1 MSLILTQEER
11 VKTYGI
17 ECHGPSG
24 DGILFKASTW
34 RPGGEYIQKLVVKN
48 VSSKVQKIKYKLPS
62 TRYFS
67 LLYPEE
73 IILSPGIHKEIDVI
87 FRPVEYEPYDDT
99 IFIKILDGVAG
110 HGFHVPVRATIDKLI
125 LSAPV
130 SLDLGFCTTHQI
142 TTIKFDL
149 VNDGEVDA
157 PFSWDSPTPFRLDPA
172 SGIIQVGCKEEITV
186 TIMPE
191 DASVY
196 ASVAVCHVGTGVH
209 AIIPEPIVRTKLSA
223 KAKYAH
229 LSISESEV
237 NFNEVVSGISAAPK
251 HLKLR
256 NTSVVPAEFTLVRF
270 DTDRDEIFGVYP
282 KSGIVPPLSEIDVTV
297 TYTALA
303 MGCYSL
309 DRYSFRTPGGC
320 NSVLSCK
327 ATSMPPKITLCKE
340 VATKVSK
347 FGEVNSDEGTM
358 VINGTKFR
366 EAAPEFS
373 LNFRDVEVGK
383 VETRL
388 FYLRNDSIRDTPFS
402 IIADELGT
410 FQMFPKQGII
420 PALYKQYPVKVIFT
434 PPKPINYYRR
444 FFVLVGDSMP
454 LFYDCLGTGYVR
466 ARGEIREQRP
476 APLRHA
482 HVQAYRNRSVQG
494 MGGLSPDELDRI
506 YDESEPSPYFAQ
518 VRKFIF
524 SSFLFLFLVCQCC
537 FSSLCC
543 GSRSVSS
550 WVPFLAQLYNS
561 IINAQCSQ
569 F

>member
-1 MSLILTQEER
+1 MTLLLTQEER
-11 VKTYGI
+11 VKIYGI
-17 ECHGPSG
+17 ECSGPSG

-34 RPGGEYIQKLVVKN
+34 RPGGEYIQKLIVKN
-48 VSSKVQKIKYKLPS
+48 VSSKVQKFKYKLPS

-67 LLYPEE
+67 LAYPEE

-99 IFIKILDGVAG
+99 IYVKILDGVAG

-125 LSAPV
+125 LSAPE

-142 TTIKFDL
+142 TQITFML
-149 VNDGEVDA
+149 TNDGEVDA
-157 PFSWDSPTPFRLDPA
+157 PFVWDSPAPFHLDPA
-172 SGIIQVGCKEEITV
+172 SGTIPVGGKEEITV

-196 ASVAVCHVGTGVH
+196 ASQAICHVGTGVH
-209 AIIPEPIVRTKLSA
+209 AIIPNPIIRTKLSV

-229 LSISESEV
+229 IAISQSEID
-237 NFNEVVSGISAAPK
+237 FGEVVSGMSAAPK
-251 HLKLR
+251 HLLLR

-270 DTDRDEIFGVYP
+270 DADRDEVFGVYP
-282 KSGIVPPLSEIDVTV
+282 KSGVVPPLSEIAVTV

-303 MGCYSL
+303 MGCHSL

-320 NSVLSCK
+320 NSVLACK
-327 ATSMPPKITLCKE
+327 ATAMPPRITLCKE
-340 VATKVSK
+340 VAAKVSK
-347 FGEVNSDEGTM
+347 FDDNMGDEGTIT
-358 VINGTKFR
+358 INGTKFK

-388 FYLRNDSIRDTPFS
+388 LYLRNDSPRDTPFCVV
-402 IIADELGT
+402 ADELGT

-420 PALYKQYPVKVIFT
+420 PALYKQYPIKVIFA
-434 PPKPINYYRR
+434 PPLPINYYRR
-444 FFVLVGDSMP
+444 FFILIGDSMP
-454 LFYDCLGTGYVR
+454 LFYDCLGTGYIR
-466 ARGEIREQRP
+466 ARGEIKEQRP

-494 MGGLSPDELDRI
+494 MGVLSPDELDRI
-506 YDESEPSPYFAQ
+506 YDDSEPSPYFAQ
-518 VRKFIF
+518 V
-524 SSFLFLFLVCQCC
+524 
-537 FSSLCC
+537 
-543 GSRSVSS
+543 S
-550 WVPFLAQLYNS
+550 WKS
-561 IINAQCSQ
+561 MI
-569 F
+569 

>member
-1 MSLILTQEER
+1 LTQEER
-11 VKTYGI
+11 VKTYGF

-24 DGILFKASTW
+24 EGILFKASTW

-48 VSSKVQKIKYKLPS
+48 VSSKVKKFKYKLPS
-62 TRYFS
+62 SRYFS
-67 LLYPEE
+67 LAYPEE

-99 IFIKILDGVAG
+99 IYIKILDGVAG
-110 HGFHVPVRATIDKLI
+110 HGFHVSVRATIDKLI
-125 LSAPV
+125 LNAPE

-142 TTIKFDL
+142 TTLKFML
-149 VNDGEVDA
+149 TNDGEIDA
-157 PFSWDSPTPFRLDPA
+157 PFAWDSPAPFRLTPA
-172 SGIIQVGCKEEITV
+172 AGTIPVGCQEEITV

-196 ASVAVCHVGTGVH
+196 ASHAICHVGTGVH
-209 AIIPEPIVRTKLSA
+209 AIIPEPIIRTKLSA

-229 LSISESEV
+229 LMLSEGEV
-237 NFNEVVSGISAAPK
+237 DFKEVVSGVSAAHK
-251 HLKLR
+251 QLKLR

-270 DTDRDEIFGVYP
+270 DSDRDEIFGVYP
-282 KSGIVPPLSEIDVTV
+282 KSGIVPPLGEVDVTI

-303 MGCYSL
+303 MGTYSL
-309 DRYSFRTPGGC
+309 DRYTFRTPGGC
-320 NSVLSCK
+320 NSVLTCK
-327 ATSMPPKITLCKE
+327 ATAVPPKITLCKE
-340 VATKVSK
+340 VAAKVSK
-347 FGEVNSDEGTM
+347 FGEPNSDEGTII
-358 VINGTKFR
+358 INGTKFK

-388 FYLRNDSIRDTPFS
+388 LYLRNDSIRDTPFS
-402 IIADELGT
+402 VIADELGT

-420 PALYKQYPVKVIFT
+420 PAGYKQYPIKVIFA

-444 FFVLVGDSMP
+444 FFILVGDSMP
-454 LFYDCLGTGYVR
+454 LFYDCLGTGYIR
-466 ARGEIREQRP
+466 AKGEIREQRP

-518 VRKFIF
+518 VSNQLFVFKICST
-524 SSFLFLFLVCQCC
+524 SSRTLSVCCTLPSLTLCPHFLYL
-537 FSSLCC
+537 S
-543 GSRSVSS
+543 GG
-550 WVPFLAQLYNS
+550 
-561 IINAQCSQ
+561 
-569 F
+569 